1 MKRKRGGGVLN
12 KKLTLQNVKRRL
24 PLFLDFQQ
32 AILNIDCTAHY
43 KNRKMTDTSQP
54 AQSILTSPITLIG
67 RGTLFFFEDTG
78 RYFSIVWWMLR
89 NVSNAREYSRNIL
102 QQMVMIGNNS
112 IPIVLFVSTFVGM
125 VTAVQSSYQLY
136 EWIPRTVV
144 GALVIKSVLLELV
157 PLLTALVLAGK
168 VGATI
173 TAEIGTMR
181 VTEQIDALEALAFDP
196 ISFLITPR
204 VLAGIF
210 MFPILVIFGDC
221 VALLGGMFGASAVAG
236 ISSEAFLEGMKN
248 SFETWDAVYGIIKS
262 VFFGYIITSVA
273 CYQGYKV
280 QGGSEGVGKATM
292 NTVVL
297 TCLIVVVMDFVL
309 ASVLL

>member
-1 MKRKRGGGVLN
+1 MAEHARPKSTLLTTLFFPIGKGV
-12 KKLTLQNVKRRL
+12 
-24 PLFLDFQQ
+24 
-32 AILNIDCTAHY
+32 I
-43 KNRKMTDTSQP
+43 
-54 AQSILTSPITLIG
+54 
-67 RGTLFFFEDTG
+67 FFFEDLG
-78 RYFSIVWWMLR
+78 KYFSIVWWMIFNSR
-89 NVSNAREYSRNIL
+89 NAKEYSRNIF

-136 EWIPRTVV
+136 DWIPRTVV
-144 GALVIKSVLLELV
+144 GALVTKSVLLELT

-173 TAEIGTMR
+173 TAELGTMR

-204 VLAGIF
+204 VIAGIL
-210 MFPILVIFGDC
+210 MFPILIVFGDL
-221 VALLGGMFGASAVAG
+221 VAILGGMFGASIVAG
-236 ISSEAFLEGMKN
+236 IPNAAFIEGMKN
-248 SFETWDAVYGIIKS
+248 SFETWDAVFGIIKAF
-262 VFFGYIITSVA
+262 FFGYIITSVA
-273 CYQGYKV
+273 CYQGFKV

-292 NTVVL
+292 NTVVITSL
-297 TCLIVVVMDFVL
+297 AVVVMDFVL

>member
-1 MKRKRGGGVLN
+1 MTEHHRQKFTFLN
-12 KKLTLQNVKRRL
+12 TV
-24 PLFLDFQQ
+24 FF
-32 AILNIDCTAHY
+32 
-43 KNRKMTDTSQP
+43 
-54 AQSILTSPITLIG
+54 PIGKGII
-67 RGTLFFFEDTG
+67 FFFEDLG
-78 RYFSIVWWMLR
+78 KYFSIVWWMIFNSR
-89 NVSNAREYSRNIL
+89 NAKEYSRNIF

-136 EWIPRTVV
+136 DWIPRTVV
-144 GALVIKSVLLELV
+144 GALVTKSVLLELA

-173 TAEIGTMR
+173 TAELGTMR

-204 VLAGIF
+204 VIAGIL
-210 MFPILVIFGDC
+210 MFPILIVFGDL
-221 VALLGGMFGASAVAG
+221 VAILGGMFGASIVAG
-236 ISSEAFLEGMKN
+236 IPNASFIEGMKN
-248 SFETWDAVYGIIKS
+248 SFEIWDAVFGIIKA

-273 CYQGYKV
+273 CYQGFKV
-280 QGGSEGVGKATM
+280 HGGSEGVGKATM
-292 NTVVL
+292 NTVVITSL
-297 TCLIVVVMDFVL
+297 AVVVMDFVL

>member
-1 MKRKRGGGVLN
+1 MSETTHEPSVALRLAEIFFQPGKII
-12 KKLTLQNVKRRL
+12 LQ
-24 PLFLDFQQ
+24 
-32 AILNIDCTAHY
+32 
-43 KNRKMTDTSQP
+43 
-54 AQSILTSPITLIG
+54 
-67 RGTLFFFEDTG
+67 FFEHLG
-78 RYFSIVWWMLR
+78 RYMSTIGWMLYNFR
-89 NVSNAREYSRNIL
+89 NAREYSGNII

-136 EWIPRTVV
+136 DWIPRTVV
-144 GALVIKSVLLELV
+144 GALVTKSVLLELT

-173 TAEIGTMR
+173 TAELGTMR

-204 VLAGIF
+204 VLAGIL
-210 MFPILVIFGDC
+210 MFPILVIFGDF
-221 VALLGGMFGASAVAG
+221 VAILGGMFGAATIAG
-236 ISSEAFLEGMKN
+236 IPVEAFIDGMKS
-248 SFETWDAVYGIIKS
+248 SFETWDAVFGLIKGT
-262 VFFGYIITSVA
+262 VFGFIITSVS
-273 CYQGYKV
+273 CYQGFQV

-297 TCLIVVVMDFVL
+297 TCLSVVVMDFIL

>member
-1 MKRKRGGGVLN
+1 MSEITPEISLFSRLGELFYRPGRVL
-12 KKLTLQNVKRRL
+12 LT
-24 PLFLDFQQ
+24 
-32 AILNIDCTAHY
+32 
-43 KNRKMTDTSQP
+43 
-54 AQSILTSPITLIG
+54 
-67 RGTLFFFEDTG
+67 FFEHLG
-78 RYFSIVWWMLR
+78 RYMSVIGWMVFNFR
-89 NVSNAREYSRNIL
+89 NAKEYTGNTVA
-102 QQMVMIGNNS
+102 QMVTIGNNS
-112 IPIVLFVSTFVGM
+112 IPIVLFVSMFVGM

-136 EWIPRTVV
+136 DWIPRSVV
-144 GALVIKSVLLELV
+144 GALVTKSVLLELT

-173 TAEIGTMR
+173 TAELGTMR

-210 MFPILVIFGDC
+210 MFPILVIFGDF
-221 VALLGGMFGASAVAG
+221 VAILGGMFGASALAG
-236 ISSEAFLEGMKN
+236 IPIEAFVDGMKS
-248 SFETWDAVYGIIKS
+248 SFESWDAIFGIIKAT
-262 VFFGYIITSVA
+262 VFGFIITSVS
-273 CYQGYKV
+273 CYQGFQV

-297 TCLIVVVMDFVL
+297 SCLSVVVMDFIL

>member
-1 MKRKRGGGVLN
+1 M
-12 KKLTLQNVKRRL
+12 
-24 PLFLDFQQ
+24 
-32 AILNIDCTAHY
+32 I
-43 KNRKMTDTSQP
+43 
-54 AQSILTSPITLIG
+54 
-67 RGTLFFFEDTG
+67 
-78 RYFSIVWWMLR
+78 R
-89 NVSNAREYSRNIL
+89 NSANAKEYSRNIL

-112 IPIVLFVSTFVGM
+112 VPIVLFVSFFVGM

-136 EWIPRTVV
+136 DWIPRTVV
-144 GALVIKSVLLELV
+144 GALVTKSVLLELV
-157 PLLTALVLAGK
+157 PLLSALVLAGK

-210 MFPILVIFGDC
+210 MFPLLVIFGDF
-221 VALLGGMFGASAVAG
+221 VAILGGMFGAASIAG
-236 ISSEAFLEGMKN
+236 ISTAAFTEGMKN
-248 SFETWDAVYGIIKS
+248 SFQTYDAIFGIIKGMC
-262 VFFGYIITSVA
+262 FGYIITSVA
-273 CYQGYKV
+273 CYQGYNV

-297 TCLIVVVMDFVL
+297 TCLSVVVMDFIL

>member
-1 MKRKRGGGVLN
+1 
-12 KKLTLQNVKRRL
+12 
-24 PLFLDFQQ
+24 
-32 AILNIDCTAHY
+32 
-43 KNRKMTDTSQP
+43 MTDTTIESTP
-54 AQSILTSPITLIG
+54 ISRAAELFSHPGKIILT
-67 RGTLFFFEDTG
+67 FFEHLG
-78 RYFSIVWWMLR
+78 RYMGTIGWMIYNFR
-89 NVSNAREYSRNIL
+89 NAKEYSGNIL

-112 IPIVLFVSTFVGM
+112 IPIVLFVSMFVGM

-136 EWIPRTVV
+136 DWIPRSVV
-144 GALVIKSVLLELV
+144 GALVTKSVLLELT

-173 TAEIGTMR
+173 TAELGTMR

-204 VLAGIF
+204 VIAGIL
-210 MFPILVIFGDC
+210 MFPILVIFGDL
-221 VALLGGMFGASAVAG
+221 VAILGGMFGASAIAG
-236 ISSEAFLEGMKN
+236 IPIEAFVDGMKS
-248 SFETWDAVYGIIKS
+248 SFESWDAIFGLIKGT
-262 VFFGYIITSVA
+262 VFGFIITSVS
-273 CYQGYKV
+273 CYQGFQV

-297 TCLIVVVMDFVL
+297 TCLSVVVMDFVL